1 MNSRLLYQY
10 CIILIAISLP
20 WNMAISSV
28 MTILCGVLWLI
39 TPGKSMKALKWLIP
53 IFLFVALMAISILY
67 SDDWQYGLKLI
78 ERKLSLILF
87 PIFIATLAPDKKTIK
102 QSLYAFVFSCLIA
115 CLASHTAVV
124 YKLID
129 SGDEWFNIFNKN
141 YSYQNLTA
149 FTGLHTS
156 YFGLYLIFA
165 SGILMVHLSQ
175 HKKYR
180 LAIVLLLSYFLF
192 FTFHLSARTPIFTM
206 YLLIVFYSIFH
217 QYKKGRLWKGI
228 GVFVLINVLIVSLLY
243 SVRVTRYRFQ
253 QVFGFT
259 YHNGTTANDGAHKLN
274 LWGAAIAAN
283 NAFLFG
289 EGIGDAKNKIIDSL
303 EERGLHKEHKKQL
316 NAHNQYIETYVANGL
331 VGLLLYLFLCLALLR
346 YFIRQNNPYGVIL
359 ILAFMCCSFTE
370 SMLERNKGIV
380 FISYFSML
388 LIQLKPKEKNID
400 I

>member
-1 MNSRLLYQY
+1 
-10 CIILIAISLP
+10 
-20 WNMAISSV
+20 MAISSV
-28 MTILCGVLWLI
+28 LTILCGILWLLS
-39 TPGKSMKALKWLIP
+39 PGKQIKALKWLIP
-53 IFLFVALMAISILY
+53 ILIFVGVLALSLLY

-78 ERKLSLILF
+78 ERKLSLLLF
-87 PIFIATLAPDKKTIK
+87 PLFIATLAPDQKTIK
-102 QSLYAFVFSCLIA
+102 SGLYAFVFSCLIA
-115 CLASHTAVV
+115 CIASHTAVV

-129 SGDEWFNIFNKN
+129 TGDEWFNIFNKN

-149 FTGLHTS
+149 LTGLHTS

-165 SGILMVHLSQ
+165 SGILLVHLSQ

-180 LAIVLLLSYFLF
+180 IVIILLLSYFLF
-192 FTFHLSARTPIFTM
+192 FTFHLSARTPILTM
-206 YLLIVFYSIFH
+206 YLLIVFYSLYH
-217 QYKKGRLWKGI
+217 QYKKGKLWKGI
-228 GVFVLINVLIVSLLY
+228 GIFLLINILVVSLLY

-274 LWGAAIAAN
+274 LWNAAIAAN
-283 NAFLFG
+283 RSILFG
-289 EGIGDAKNKIIDSL
+289 EGIGDGKQKIIDSL
-303 EERGLHKEHKKQL
+303 EEHGLYKAHKKQL
-316 NAHNQYIETYVANGL
+316 NAHNQYIETYVSNGL
-331 VGLLLYLFLCLALLR
+331 IGLLLYLILCVALLR

-388 LIQLKPKEKNID
+388 LLQLKTERKNID